1 MKKKILI
8 IVGIIVLVFIGILI
22 AAPFILE
29 AKIGDILKNNVNNNV
44 NATLDFSEAKLSL
57 IQSFPSAEVELQGVT
72 LINNAPF
79 EGDTLFAAKQIELK
93 LGIGELFKGS

>member
-8 IVGIIVLVFIGILI
+8 IVGTILFVFIGILM

-44 NATLDFSEAKLSL
+44 DATLDFSNANLSL
-57 IQSFPSAEVELQGVT
+57 IQSFPSAEVELEVLRLSIKLHLKEIHFLLQRI
-72 LINNAPF
+72 LI
-79 EGDTLFAAKQIELK
+79 
-93 LGIGELFKGS
+93 